1 MQGDAQTR
9 YYELAHSVQEDIVR
23 PPLYLRPP
31 AGASLRE
38 YQMVGLKWMVS
49 LYNNHLNG
57 ILADEMG
64 LGKTVQVMALI
75 AYLMEHKKVFGPH
88 LIIVPNAVMVNWKV
102 GAAAVAAPVSGRR
115 ATPPPP
121 PPPPH
126 PTPPPPH
133 PTPPHPTPPHPTP
146 PHPTPTPPHPTPPH
160 PTPPHPTPPHPT
172 PPHPTPPHPTPPH
185 PTPPHPPHPTP
196 TPPPPH
202 PTPPHPTPPHPTP
215 PHPTGRRCVYYVGTK
230 DERHR
235 QYVQEVAPKNFNILV
250 TTYEYIMRDRAKL
263 SKIEWKYII
272 IDEAQRLKERQSKLS
287 KDLDRF
293 VGGRRLLLT
302 GTPLQNE
309 LRELWN
315 LLNLLLPEA
324 CHSKGRHMA
333 AAAVA
338 AAAAAAA
345 FLARFLT
352 TRSSSRAWFDEML
365 EQEGDDDDEL
375 SAAGAHEAKLLATEK
390 KLVVVHRLHQI
401 LVPFMLRR
409 QVQDVEGKLPPK
421 VAVVV
426 KVSHD
431 ALPERCVQLGQG
443 HGAAQGVQPPAAQLP
458 ADPADGFEL
467 MRQCGKLVMLDR
479 MLVKF
484 CHTGHR

>member
-1 MQGDAQTR
+1 MGQDRDYYRFMKEGVVFRVEELKAKELRRFQLATRRMEDAKNFKAAQQEQLNLLKDIRNQRNKGIVRLHERLNRDLAKQQEDDRSRRLDALRANDFEAYQELLRQQQGPTSEEEDNRFHAITKFLNETEDYLNKLASKVANIKTAHEAEAYVAAAMEEARRAGASDSDITLAGQRAALEFKHESELLRKEKNMQGDAQTR

-88 LIIVPNAVMVNWKV
+88 LIIVPNAVMVNWKSELQQWLPCV
-102 GAAAVAAPVSGRR
+102 
-115 ATPPPP
+115 
-121 PPPPH
+121 
-126 PTPPPPH
+126 
-133 PTPPHPTPPHPTP
+133 
-146 PHPTPTPPHPTPPH
+146 
-160 PTPPHPTPPHPT
+160 
-172 PPHPTPPHPTPPH
+172 
-185 PTPPHPPHPTP
+185 
-196 TPPPPH
+196 
-202 PTPPHPTPPHPTP
+202 
-215 PHPTGRRCVYYVGTK
+215 RCVYYVGTK

-309 LRELWN
+309 Y
-315 LLNLLLPEA
+315 
-324 CHSKGRHMA
+324 
-333 AAAVA
+333 
-338 AAAAAAA
+338 
-345 FLARFLT
+345 LT
-352 TRSSSRAWFDEML
+352 TRSSLQPGLTRCWSRRAMMTT
-365 EQEGDDDDEL
+365 
-375 SAAGAHEAKLLATEK
+375 S
-390 KLVVVHRLHQI
+390 
-401 LVPFMLRR
+401 
-409 QVQDVEGKLPPK
+409 
-421 VAVVV
+421 
-426 KVSHD
+426 
-431 ALPERCVQLGQG
+431 
-443 HGAAQGVQPPAAQLP
+443 
-458 ADPADGFEL
+458 
-467 MRQCGKLVMLDR
+467 
-479 MLVKF
+479 
-484 CHTGHR
+484 